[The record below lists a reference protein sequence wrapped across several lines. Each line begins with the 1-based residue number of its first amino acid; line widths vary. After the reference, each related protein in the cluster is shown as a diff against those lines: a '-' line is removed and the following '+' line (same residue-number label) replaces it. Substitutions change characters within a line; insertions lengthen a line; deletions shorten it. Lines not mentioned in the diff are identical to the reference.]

1 MAFAASKRK
10 VQMRSRIKPFSS
22 LRLTSLIDMFVIIL
36 VFLLKSYS
44 VVELNVQIQD
54 NMHLPTSISRKLP
67 METVVLTVAKNAI
80 LVDGIGVAEVGENFE
95 VVGVET
101 NEAGIP
107 AVTTLLERK
116 YKAFEKQAKAREDD
130 FKGELTVQCDK
141 DIPYRLLKR
150 LIKSAGDAHF
160 SDFKLMAFKQET

>member
-10 VQMRSRIKPFSS
+10 VQMRSRIKPFAG
-22 LRLTSLIDMFVIIL
+22 LRLNSLIDMFVIIL

-54 NMHLPTSISRKLP
+54 NLHLPTSISRKLP

-80 LVDGIGVAEVGENFE
+80 LVDGIAVAAVGADFE
-95 VVGVET
+95 VSGVEAK
-101 NEAGIP
+101 EAGIP
-107 AVTTLLERK
+107 VVTELLSRK
-116 YKAFEKQAKAREDD
+116 FKTFEKQASAREEE

-141 DIPYRLLKR
+141 EIPYRLLKR

-160 SDFKLMAFKQET
+160 SNFKLMAFKAET